1 MYGRGHVNVKAN
13 LLAII
18 ETMLMLALGSDDE
31 VRDVTN
37 QCTGGERKRLKAK
50 DKGRRECGEG
60 IAAANLVL
68 HSVTSGTWSQHIW
81 ISTSSFMSLQLPR
94 VICRVKKKKSFIHVG
109 TCMSSVVL
117 FFAMGF
123 HQ

>member
-1 MYGRGHVNVKAN
+1 M
-13 LLAII
+13 
-18 ETMLMLALGSDDE
+18 
-31 VRDVTN
+31 
-37 QCTGGERKRLKAK
+37 
-50 DKGRRECGEG
+50 EG
-60 IAAANLVL
+60 NLVL
-68 HSVTSGTWSQHIW
+68 HPVTSGARSQHIW

-123 HQ
+123 HVGAQIHCQENNGPFIPAFGQHY